1 MKDNKRNITSVI
13 EQEHN
18 YLNNILDPEQFKEFK
33 ELTSELRDT
42 WTKKQIFRTE
52 TEARFSVLQDNN
64 YPTMASKYWQ
74 CVREQNVFLEN
85 LMALSFDYR
94 KNNIEIK
101 QTHIDIKNEKNK
113 LKKELLQIELDRK
126 IYSKASMELTAK
138 DRMREITMWSK
149 LKKEFNDGT
158 FNTTKADEHQLA
170 SYYKVYKEKAK
181 EISPGTSQADIHN
194 ILGQLNTLERVKK
207 SKEINKN
214 NYIKKN
220 IKETV

>member
-1 MKDNKRNITSVI
+1 
-13 EQEHN
+13 
-18 YLNNILDPEQFKEFK
+18 
-33 ELTSELRDT
+33 
-42 WTKKQIFRTE
+42 
-52 TEARFSVLQDNN
+52 
-64 YPTMASKYWQ
+64 
-74 CVREQNVFLEN
+74 
-85 LMALSFDYR
+85 
-94 KNNIEIK
+94 
-101 QTHIDIKNEKNK
+101 
-113 LKKELLQIELDRK
+113 
-126 IYSKASMELTAK
+126 MELTAK